1 MSNIDQ
7 KWSKE
12 VLTAIDMMVM
22 GHLKYTGNFS
32 DRGRLKQGKSEGK

>member
-12 VLTAIDMMVM
+12 VLTALDMMDM
-22 GHLKYTGNFS
+22 GHLKEIHRKF
-32 DRGRLKQGKSEGK
+32 